1 LRRLN
6 QQSIRISILRRGI
19 KNLKLL
25 RMRLLSAL
33 LIFRF
38 YKDLRELIPLGA
50 KEKLGLLSDP

>member
-1 LRRLN
+1 
-6 QQSIRISILRRGI
+6 
-19 KNLKLL
+19 
-25 RMRLLSAL
+25 MRLLSAL